1 MAEKRTEQQITQEQI
16 KQAVTAPTG
25 EFFEEDMQSQMPPA
39 PFQEIPEQ
47 QDMMPPAMEQPPQY
61 QDVEQAYSQQYPQ
74 SYDYQQYQYPP
85 SVSSD
90 TITEIAE
97 QVVSEK
103 LSKIKTQLEKTIDIK
118 STAEAKLS
126 HLEERLQRIE
136 KIIDELQLSILQKVG
151 EQMTSVSDLKKEL
164 FETQKSFNAISHS
177 QHPHTHHPHA
187 HHEHNKAK
195 QKKRP

>member
-39 PFQEIPEQ
+39 PFPESLEQ
-47 QDMMPPAMEQPPQY
+47 QSGMPPVMEQPSQY
-61 QDVEQAYSQQYPQ
+61 QDFEQAYPQQQYPQ
-74 SYDYQQYQYPP
+74 SYDYQQYSYPS

-103 LSKIKTQLEKTIDIK
+103 LSKIKTQLEKTIDVK

-164 FETQKSFNAISHS
+164 FETQKSFNTISRS
-177 QHPHTHHPHA
+177 QHPHI
-187 HHEHNKAK
+187 HHEHNKVK
-195 QKKRP
+195 HKKRS